1 MNYEQLK
8 NSILQ
13 EAIEGRLVP
22 QNPSDEPAAV
32 LLRRIREEKA
42 RLVKEKKIKKDK
54 NESTIYRNA
63 DGHWMERFEDKKRGE
78 VCIDEEVP
86 FEIPEGWEWCRI
98 KEFGEIVTGGTPSK
112 QESSYYGN
120 DYPFYKP
127 TDLNEGVNTIDSSDG
142 LSKEGFEKSRKL
154 SANSVLVTC
163 IGATIGKTGLI
174 RKEGSCNQQINA
186 IIPNT
191 NIIDAEYLY
200 YACISQYFQSLIKGN
215 ASSTTLPILNKS
227 KFSELILPLPPLS
240 EQHRIVARIEAIMPK
255 VEAYGKAQERLDAL
269 NAKLP
274 KDLKN
279 SILQEA
285 IEGRLVEQDPSDEP
299 AAVLLQRIRQE
310 KARLVKEKKIKKDK
324 NESIIYRNADGHW
337 IERFEDKKRGEVC
350 IDDEIPFEI
359 PESWEWTRLGNL
371 CTFLSRGKSPKYF
384 DEDKRYPVFAQKCN
398 LKEGGISLDQARF
411 LDPSTIDKWPK
422 EYYLRNGDVLINS
435 TGTGTVGRT
444 RLFNEDCLGDY
455 PFVVPDSHVSVV
467 RPYKEISSE
476 YLWFVF
482 SSKWG
487 QKYFEDHLAGTT
499 NQKELYIGT
508 LQGTII
514 PLPPLSE
521 QHRIV
526 AKLASLLP
534 KVERLG

>member
-86 FEIPEGWEWCRI
+86 FEIPESWEWTRI
-98 KEFGEIVTGGTPSK
+98 GTVFNQSSGKQQSSKQTLGTPQKFITTSNVYWGYFNLDQVK
-112 QESSYYGN
+112 VMNFTEEEIPRCSATKGDLLVCEGGAGYGRSAIWDK
-120 DYPFYKP
+120 DYDICLQNHVHRLRPYVKGLAEFAFYLMYLLKETNRLTSVGTAMP
-127 TDLNEGVNTIDSSDG
+127 G
-142 LSKEGFEKSRKL
+142 LSASRL
-154 SANSVLVTC
+154 NS
-163 IGATIGKTGLI
+163 
-174 RKEGSCNQQINA
+174 
-186 IIPNT
+186 
-191 NIIDAEYLY
+191 
-200 YACISQYFQSLIKGN
+200 
-215 ASSTTLPILNKS
+215 IL
-227 KFSELILPLPPLS
+227 LPLPPLS
-240 EQHRIVARIEAIMPK
+240 EQHRIVSRIEEIMPK
-255 VEAYGKAQERLDAL
+255 VESYGKAQERLDAL

-285 IEGRLVEQDPSDEP
+285 IEGRLVPQDPKDEP
-299 AAVLLQRIRQE
+299 AAVLLQRIREE

-487 QKYFEDHLAGTT
+487 QKYFEDHLVTFK
-499 NQKELYIGT
+499 N
-508 LQGTII
+508 
-514 PLPPLSE
+514 
-521 QHRIV
+521 
-526 AKLASLLP
+526 
-534 KVERLG
+534 

>member
-1 MNYEQLK
+1 
-8 NSILQ
+8 
-13 EAIEGRLVP
+13 
-22 QNPSDEPAAV
+22 
-32 LLRRIREEKA
+32 
-42 RLVKEKKIKKDK
+42 
-54 NESTIYRNA
+54 
-63 DGHWMERFEDKKRGE
+63 
-78 VCIDEEVP
+78 
-86 FEIPEGWEWCRI
+86 
-98 KEFGEIVTGGTPSK
+98 
-112 QESSYYGN
+112 
-120 DYPFYKP
+120 
-127 TDLNEGVNTIDSSDG
+127 
-142 LSKEGFEKSRKL
+142 
-154 SANSVLVTC
+154 
-163 IGATIGKTGLI
+163 
-174 RKEGSCNQQINA
+174 
-186 IIPNT
+186 
-191 NIIDAEYLY
+191 
-200 YACISQYFQSLIKGN
+200 
-215 ASSTTLPILNKS
+215 
-227 KFSELILPLPPLS
+227 
-240 EQHRIVARIEAIMPK
+240 MPK
-255 VEAYGKAQERLDAL
+255 VESYGKAQERLDAL

-285 IEGRLVEQDPSDEP
+285 IEGRLVPQDPKDEP

-324 NESIIYRNADGHW
+324 NESIIFRNADGHW

>member
-22 QNPSDEPAAV
+22 QDPKDEPAAV
-32 LLRRIREEKA
+32 LLRCIREEKA

-63 DGHWMERFEDKKRGE
+63 DGHLMERFEDKKRGE

-86 FEIPEGWEWCRI
+86 FEIPESWEWCRLGSLI
-98 KEFGEIVTGGTPSK
+98 DFSKSTSVNSKDIPAHAWILDLEDIEKGTGKVLRKKTKEEADSKSDKHSFKRGNVLYSKLRPYLNKCVVADQDGFCTSEILAFDFGEIYNRYAQIYLMSKFFVSYAMSDAYGVKMPRLGSK
-112 QESSYYGN
+112 Q
-120 DYPFYKP
+120 
-127 TDLNEGVNTIDSSDG
+127 
-142 LSKEGFEKSRKL
+142 
-154 SANSVLVTC
+154 
-163 IGATIGKTGLI
+163 
-174 RKEGSCNQQINA
+174 
-186 IIPNT
+186 
-191 NIIDAEYLY
+191 
-200 YACISQYFQSLIKGN
+200 GN
-215 ASSTTLPILNKS
+215 AAL
-227 KFSELILPLPPLS
+227 FPLPPLS
-240 EQHRIVARIEAIMPK
+240 EQHRIVSRIEEIMPK
-255 VEAYGKAQERLDAL
+255 VESYGKAQERLDAL

-337 IERFEDKKRGEVC
+337 MERFEDKKRGEVC

>member
-86 FEIPEGWEWCRI
+86 FEIPESWEWCRLGSLI
-98 KEFGEIVTGGTPSK
+98 DFSKSTSVNSKDIPAHAWILDLEDIEKGTGKVLRKKTKEEADSKSDKHSFKRGNVLYSKLRPYLNKCVVADQDGFCTSEILAFDFGEIYNRYAQIYLMSKFFVSYAMSDAYGVKMPRLGSK
-112 QESSYYGN
+112 Q
-120 DYPFYKP
+120 
-127 TDLNEGVNTIDSSDG
+127 
-142 LSKEGFEKSRKL
+142 
-154 SANSVLVTC
+154 
-163 IGATIGKTGLI
+163 
-174 RKEGSCNQQINA
+174 
-186 IIPNT
+186 
-191 NIIDAEYLY
+191 
-200 YACISQYFQSLIKGN
+200 GN
-215 ASSTTLPILNKS
+215 AAL
-227 KFSELILPLPPLS
+227 FPLPPLS
-240 EQHRIVARIEAIMPK
+240 EQHRIVSRIEEIMPK
-255 VEAYGKAQERLDAL
+255 VESYGKAQERLDAL

-285 IEGRLVEQDPSDEP
+285 IEGRLVPQDPSEEP
-299 AAVLLQRIRQE
+299 AAVLLQRIREE

-337 IERFEDKKRGEVC
+337 MERFEDKKRPEVC
-350 IDDEIPFEI
+350 IDEEIPFEI
-359 PESWEWTRLGNL
+359 PETWEWCRLGKIVN
-371 CTFLSRGKSPKYF
+371 THPGKTPPRGDMRYWSDGKYPWVSIS
-384 DEDKRYPVFAQKCN
+384 DMKQDGIITDT
-398 LKEGGISLDQARF
+398 KEKVSEYAATKAFGNKISKAGSLLMSF
-411 LDPSTIDKWPK
+411 KLTI
-422 EYYLRNGDVLINS
+422 
-435 TGTGTVGRT
+435 GRT
-444 RLFNEDCLGDY
+444 CLLGIDAYHNEAIITIETLCDSNNYTRDY
-455 PFVVPDSHVSVV
+455 LSKILPV
-467 RPYKEISSE
+467 ISNWGE
-476 YLWFVF
+476 
-482 SSKWG
+482 SKDAIKG
-487 QKYFEDHLAGTT
+487 S
-499 NQKELYIGT
+499 T
-508 LQGTII
+508 LNAKSIYNLLI

-526 AKLASLLP
+526 SQLERLLP
-534 KVERLG
+534 KVSRLTP

>member
-78 VCIDEEVP
+78 VCIDDEIP
-86 FEIPEGWEWCRI
+86 FEIPETWEWCRLGVVCKLI
-98 KEFGEIVTGGTPSK
+98 GGYAFKSHEYTSAGCRVIRISDIGEKSFIDKNIVRYPFDKKLQQYIIMQNDILIAMTGGTVGKSLFVKKLPEKDMLLNQRVAMIRPSTK
-112 QESSYYGN
+112 
-120 DYPFYKP
+120 
-127 TDLNEGVNTIDSSDG
+127 IDINYMDIII
-142 LSKEGFEKSRKL
+142 KSRYIQDIILHSK
-154 SANSVLVTC
+154 NS
-163 IGATIGKTGLI
+163 
-174 RKEGSCNQQINA
+174 
-186 IIPNT
+186 T
-191 NIIDAEYLY
+191 NDN
-200 YACISQYFQSLIKGN
+200 ISMVDIYNFL
-215 ASSTTLPILNKS
+215 
-227 KFSELILPLPPLS
+227 LPLPPLS
-240 EQHRIVARIEAIMPK
+240 EQHRIVSRIEEIMPK

-285 IEGRLVEQDPSDEP
+285 IEGHLVPQDPSDEP
-299 AAVLLQRIRQE
+299 AAVLLQRIREE

-337 IERFEDKKRGEVC
+337 MERFEDKKRGEVC

-359 PESWEWTRLGNL
+359 PEGWEWCRLINISEHFLGKTLNKSRDKGNPRKYL
-371 CTFLSRGKSPKYF
+371 CSINVYT
-384 DEDKRYPVFAQKCN
+384 N
-398 LKEGGISLDQARF
+398 GISLDPIKTALF
-411 LDPSTIDKWPK
+411 TKDEEEKYALKKGDILVC
-422 EYYLRNGDVLINS
+422 EGGDVGRSAIWDKDIDMVFQNALHRIRLYGSIIPEYIKDVLDYYKANK
-435 TGTGTVGRT
+435 TVENVSKGVT
-444 RLFNEDCLGDY
+444 IKHFTQNALDSLLF
-455 PFVVPDSHVSVV
+455 
-467 RPYKEISSE
+467 
-476 YLWFVF
+476 
-482 SSKWG
+482 
-487 QKYFEDHLAGTT
+487 
-499 NQKELYIGT
+499 
-508 LQGTII
+508 

-526 AKLASLLP
+526 SRVEEIMP
-534 KVERLG
+534 KVARL